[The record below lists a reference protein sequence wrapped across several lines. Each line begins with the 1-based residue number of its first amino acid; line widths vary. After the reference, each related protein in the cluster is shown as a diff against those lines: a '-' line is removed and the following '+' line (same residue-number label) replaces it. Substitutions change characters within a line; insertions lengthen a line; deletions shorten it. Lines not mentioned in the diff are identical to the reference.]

1 MKIGYKIAGLAFATL
16 TLTTM
21 LTLGSTTSAFS
32 AVELKLGHFASD
44 THPCG
49 IAAVQFKTNVEKR
62 TNGEVKIAI
71 FGNNALGNPPE
82 VLEQVIMG
90 AVDMSLSGQDQLAK
104 HLPFYDVI
112 STPFAFK
119 DYATADKVIDGEF
132 KAWATPELLKK
143 NLVHLSD
150 WEWGFRQLTNSI
162 KPIIVPADLKGMKIR
177 TPPAFA
183 YQAFVEAAG
192 GNAQTIAFAELV
204 MAMKQG
210 VVDGQENPIG
220 TIYDLKL
227 YETQKYMSILN
238 YTYSSNVNVI
248 NKKSWDK
255 LTPEQQKIVS
265 EESNNAAKFARK
277 LLRDNEAIQ
286 LKDLETNKGII
297 VSRPDLGPWKAA
309 MGPAWDKV
317 KARVGADNFKRFMEI
332 AEKASI

>member
-1 MKIGYKIAGLAFATL
+1 MKKLALA
-16 TLTTM
+16 M
-21 LTLGSTTSAFS
+21 LLAWGASSALA

-49 IAAVQFKTNVEKR
+49 VAAVQFKNNVEKR
-62 TNGEVKIAI
+62 TNGEVKISL
-71 FGNNALGNPPE
+71 FGNNALGSPPE
-82 VLEQVIMG
+82 VLEQVMLG
-90 AVDMSLSGQDQLAK
+90 AVDMSLSGQDQIAK

-119 DYATADKVIDGEF
+119 DYAMADKVIDGEF
-132 KAWATPELLKK
+132 KQWAEPELLKK
-143 NLVHLSD
+143 GLVHVSD
-150 WEWGFRQLTNSI
+150 WEWGFRQLTNSK
-162 KPIIVPADLKGMKIR
+162 KPVQVPADLKGMKIR

-192 GNAQTIAFAELV
+192 GNAVTIAFAELV

-210 VVDGQENPIG
+210 VVDGQENPVG

-238 YTYSSNVNVI
+238 YTYSSMVHVV

-255 LTPEQQKIVS
+255 LTPAQQKIVA
-265 EESNNAAKFARK
+265 EESMAAAKAARK
-277 LLRDNEAIQ
+277 QLRDNEATQ
-286 LKDLETNKGII
+286 LKDLETAKGI
-297 VSRPDLGPWKAA
+297 VVARPDLGPWKAA

-317 KARVGADNFKRFMEI
+317 KARVGADNFKRFMDI
-332 AEKASI
+332 VEKSGK

>member
-1 MKIGYKIAGLAFATL
+1 MKKLAFAI
-16 TLTTM
+16 M
-21 LTLGSTTSAFS
+21 IAFGSTCALA

-49 IAAVQFKTNVEKR
+49 IAAVQFKNNVEKR
-62 TNGEVKIAI
+62 TNGEVKITL
-71 FGNNALGNPPE
+71 FGNNALGSPPE
-82 VLEQVIMG
+82 VLEQVMLG

-119 DYATADKVIDGEF
+119 DYATADKIIDGDF
-132 KAWATPELLKK
+132 KTWAEPELVKK
-143 NLVHLSD
+143 GLVHLSD
-150 WEWGFRQLTNSI
+150 WEWGFRQLTNS
-162 KPIIVPADLKGMKIR
+162 KRPVLTPADLKGMKIR

-192 GNAQTIAFAELV
+192 GNAVTIAFSELV

-210 VVDGQENPIG
+210 VVDGQENPVG

-238 YTYSSNVNVI
+238 YTYSSMVHVV

-255 LTPEQQKIVS
+255 LTPAQQKIVA
-265 EESNNAAKFARK
+265 EESAASAKFARQK
-277 LLRDNEAIQ
+277 LRENEAVQ
-286 LKDLETNKGII
+286 LKDLETTKGIM
-297 VSRPDLGPWKAA
+297 VARPDLAPWKAA
-309 MGPAWDKV
+309 MGPAWEKV
-317 KARVGADNFKRFMEI
+317 KVRVGPDNFKRFMEMVD
-332 AEKASI
+332 KNSK

>member
-1 MKIGYKIAGLAFATL
+1 MMKKLALAILIA
-16 TLTTM
+16 
-21 LTLGSTTSAFS
+21 LGANGAQA

-49 IAAVQFKTNVEKR
+49 IAAKDFKANVEKR
-62 TNGEVKIAI
+62 TNGEVKIALY
-71 FGNNALGNPPE
+71 GNNVLGSPPE
-82 VLEQVIMG
+82 VLEQVLLG

-119 DYATADKVIDGEF
+119 DYAMADKIIDGDF
-132 KAWATPELLKK
+132 KTWAAPELLKK

-150 WEWGFRQLTNSI
+150 WEWGFRQLTNSK
-162 KPIIVPADLKGMKIR
+162 KPILTPADMKGMKIR

-210 VVDGQENPIG
+210 VVDGQENPVG
-220 TIYDLKL
+220 TIYDLKI

-238 YTYSSNVNVI
+238 YTYSSMVHVVNK
-248 NKKSWDK
+248 NSWAK
-255 LTPEQQKIVS
+255 LTPEQQKIVT
-265 EESNNAAKFARK
+265 EESIVAAKQARK
-277 LLRDNEAIQ
+277 LLRDNEAVQ
-286 LKDLETNKGII
+286 LKDLETTKGIVI
-297 VSRPDLGPWKAA
+297 ARPDLGPWKAA

-317 KARVGADNFKRFMEI
+317 KARVGADNFKRFMDMV
-332 AEKASI
+332 EKNSK

>member
-1 MKIGYKIAGLAFATL
+1 MMKKLALAILIA
-16 TLTTM
+16 
-21 LTLGSTTSAFS
+21 LGANGAQA

-49 IAAVQFKTNVEKR
+49 IAAKDFKANVEKR
-62 TNGEVKIAI
+62 TNGEVKIALY
-71 FGNNALGNPPE
+71 GNNVLGSPPE
-82 VLEQVIMG
+82 VLEQVLLG

-119 DYATADKVIDGEF
+119 DYAMADKIIDGDF
-132 KAWATPELLKK
+132 KTWAAPELLKK

-150 WEWGFRQLTNSI
+150 WEWGFRQLTNSK
-162 KPIIVPADLKGMKIR
+162 KPINTPADMKGMKIR

-210 VVDGQENPIG
+210 VVDGQENPVG
-220 TIYDLKL
+220 TIYDLKI

-238 YTYSSNVNVI
+238 YTYSSMVHVV

-255 LTPEQQKIVS
+255 LTPEQQKIVT
-265 EESNNAAKFARK
+265 EESAAAAKQARK
-277 LLRDNEAIQ
+277 LLRDNEAVQ
-286 LKDLETNKGII
+286 LKDLETTKGIVI
-297 VSRPDLGPWKAA
+297 ARPDLGPWKAA

-317 KARVGADNFKRFMEI
+317 KARVGADNFKRFMDMV
-332 AEKASI
+332 EKNSK

>member
-1 MKIGYKIAGLAFATL
+1 MKKLALAMMLAF
-16 TLTTM
+16 
-21 LTLGSTTSAFS
+21 GSTCTLA

-49 IAAVQFKTNVEKR
+49 IAAVQFKNNVEKR
-62 TNGEVKIAI
+62 TNGEVKIAL
-71 FGNNALGNPPE
+71 FGNNVLGSPPE
-82 VLEQVIMG
+82 VLEQVILG

-119 DYATADKVIDGEF
+119 DYAMADRIIDGDF
-132 KAWATPELLKK
+132 KAWAAPELLKK
-143 NLVHLSD
+143 NLVHVSD
-150 WEWGFRQLTNSI
+150 WEWGFRQLTNSR
-162 KPIIVPADLKGMKIR
+162 KPVVVPADLKGMKIR

-192 GNAQTIAFAELV
+192 GNAVTIAFSELV

-210 VVDGQENPIG
+210 VVDGQENPVG

-238 YTYSSNVNVI
+238 YTYSSMVHVV

-255 LTPEQQKIVS
+255 LTPAQQKIVA
-265 EESNNAAKFARK
+265 EESAAAAKLARK
-277 LLRDNEAIQ
+277 TLRDNEAVQ
-286 LKDLETNKGII
+286 LKDLETSKGI
-297 VSRPDLGPWKAA
+297 VVARPELGPGKAA

-317 KARVGADNFKRFMEI
+317 KARVGADNFKRFMEMVD
-332 AEKASI
+332 KNSK

>member
-1 MKIGYKIAGLAFATL
+1 MKKITLAVLLA
-16 TLTTM
+16 
-21 LTLGSTTSAFS
+21 LGAMGAQA

-49 IAAVQFKTNVEKR
+49 IAAKDFKANVEKR
-62 TNGEVKIAI
+62 TNGEVKIALY
-71 FGNNALGNPPE
+71 GNNVLGSPPE
-82 VLEQVIMG
+82 VLEQVLLG

-119 DYATADKVIDGEF
+119 DYAMADRIIDGDF
-132 KAWATPELLKK
+132 KAWAEPELLKK

-150 WEWGFRQLTNSI
+150 WEWGFRQLTNSK
-162 KPIIVPADLKGMKIR
+162 KPVITPADMKGMKIR

-192 GNAQTIAFAELV
+192 GNAVTIAFAELI

-238 YTYSSNVNVI
+238 YTYSSMVHVV

-255 LTPEQQKIVS
+255 LTPAQQKIVT
-265 EESNNAAKFARK
+265 EESMAAAKAARK
-277 LLRDNEAIQ
+277 QLRDNEATQ
-286 LKDLETNKGII
+286 LKDLETTKGI
-297 VSRPDLGPWKAA
+297 VVARPDLGPWKAA

-317 KARVGADNFKRFMEI
+317 KARVGADNFKRFMDI
-332 AEKASI
+332 VEKSGK

>member
-1 MKIGYKIAGLAFATL
+1 MKKLALAL
-16 TLTTM
+16 LVA
-21 LTLGSTTSAFS
+21 LGATSAQA
-32 AVELKLGHFASD
+32 AVALKLGHFASD

-49 IAAVQFKTNVEKR
+49 IAAMQFKANVEKR
-62 TNGEVKIAI
+62 TNGEVKIEL
-71 FGNNALGNPPE
+71 FGNNALGAPPE
-82 VLEQVIMG
+82 VLEQVMIG

-119 DYATADKVIDGEF
+119 DYATADKIIDGDF
-132 KAWATPELLKK
+132 KAWADPELAKK

-150 WEWGFRQLTNSI
+150 WEWGFRQLTNSK
-162 KPIIVPADLKGMKIR
+162 KPVMTPADLKGMKIR

-192 GNAQTIAFAELV
+192 GNAVTIAFSELV

-210 VVDGQENPIG
+210 VVDGQENPVG

-227 YETQKYMSILN
+227 YETQPYMTILN
-238 YTYSSNVNVI
+238 YTYSSMVHVV

-255 LTPEQQKIVS
+255 LNAAQQKIVA
-265 EESNNAAKFARK
+265 EESAIAAKAARK
-277 LLRDNEAIQ
+277 LLRDNEATQ
-286 LKDLETNKGII
+286 LKDLETTKGIKI
-297 VSRPDLGPWKAA
+297 ARPDLAPWKAA

-317 KARVGADNFKRFMEI
+317 KTRVGADNFKRFMDMV
-332 AEKASI
+332 EKNSK

>member
-1 MKIGYKIAGLAFATL
+1 MMKKLALAILIA
-16 TLTTM
+16 
-21 LTLGSTTSAFS
+21 LGANGAQA

-49 IAAVQFKTNVEKR
+49 IAAKDFKANVEKR
-62 TNGEVKIAI
+62 TNGEVKIALY
-71 FGNNALGNPPE
+71 GNNVLGSPPE
-82 VLEQVIMG
+82 VLEQVLLG

-119 DYATADKVIDGEF
+119 DYATADKIIDGDF
-132 KAWATPELLKK
+132 KAWAAPELLKK

-150 WEWGFRQLTNSI
+150 WEWGFRQLTNSK
-162 KPIIVPADLKGMKIR
+162 KPILTPADMKGMKIR

-210 VVDGQENPIG
+210 VVDGQENPVG

-238 YTYSSNVNVI
+238 YTYSSMVHVV

-255 LTPEQQKIVS
+255 LTPEQQKIVT
-265 EESNNAAKFARK
+265 EESAAAAKQARK
-277 LLRDNEAIQ
+277 LLRDNEAVQ
-286 LKDLETNKGII
+286 LKDLETTKGIVI
-297 VSRPDLGPWKAA
+297 ARPDLGPWKAA

-317 KARVGADNFKRFMEI
+317 KARVGADNFKRFMDMV
-332 AEKASI
+332 EKNSK

>member
-1 MKIGYKIAGLAFATL
+1 MKKITLAVLLA
-16 TLTTM
+16 
-21 LTLGSTTSAFS
+21 LGAMGAQA

-49 IAAVQFKTNVEKR
+49 IAAKDFKANVEKR
-62 TNGEVKIAI
+62 TNGEVKIALY
-71 FGNNALGNPPE
+71 GNNVLGSPPE
-82 VLEQVIMG
+82 VLEQVLLG

-119 DYATADKVIDGEF
+119 DYATADKIIDGDF
-132 KAWATPELLKK
+132 KTWAEPELAKK
-143 NLVHLSD
+143 GLVHLSD
-150 WEWGFRQLTNSI
+150 WEWGFRQLTNSK
-162 KPIIVPADLKGMKIR
+162 KPVVVPADLKGMKIR

-192 GNAQTIAFAELV
+192 GNAVTIAFSELV

-238 YTYSSNVNVI
+238 YTYSSMVHVV

-255 LTPEQQKIVS
+255 LNPAQQKIVA
-265 EESNNAAKFARK
+265 EESAIAAKAARK
-277 LLRDNEAIQ
+277 LLRDNEAVQ
-286 LKDLETNKGII
+286 LKDLETSKGI
-297 VSRPDLGPWKAA
+297 VVARPDLGPWKAA
-309 MGPAWDKV
+309 MGPAWEKV
-317 KARVGADNFKRFMEI
+317 KTRVGADNFKRFMDMVD
-332 AEKASI
+332 KSSK

>member
-1 MKIGYKIAGLAFATL
+1 MKKLAFA
-16 TLTTM
+16 M
-21 LTLGSTTSAFS
+21 MIAFGSSSALA

-49 IAAVQFKTNVEKR
+49 IAAMQFKNNVEKR
-62 TNGEVKIAI
+62 TNGEVKIAL
-71 FGNNALGNPPE
+71 FGNNALGSPPE
-82 VLEQVIMG
+82 VLEQVMLG

-119 DYATADKVIDGEF
+119 DYATADRIIDGDF
-132 KAWATPELLKK
+132 KTWAEPELVKK
-143 NLVHLSD
+143 GLVHLSD
-150 WEWGFRQLTNSI
+150 WEWGFRQLTNSK
-162 KPIIVPADLKGMKIR
+162 KPVVTPADLKGMKIR

-192 GNAQTIAFAELV
+192 GNAVTIAFSELV

-210 VVDGQENPIG
+210 VVDGQENPVG

-238 YTYSSNVNVI
+238 YTYSSMVHVV

-255 LTPEQQKIVS
+255 LTPAQQKILA
-265 EESNNAAKFARK
+265 EESAAAATFARK
-277 LLRDNEAIQ
+277 KLRDAEAVQ
-286 LKDLETNKGII
+286 LKDLETTKGI
-297 VSRPDLGPWKAA
+297 VVARPDLAPWKAA

-317 KARVGADNFKRFMEI
+317 KTRVGPDNFKRFMDMVD
-332 AEKASI
+332 KSGK

>member
-1 MKIGYKIAGLAFATL
+1 MRGKTMKKTAFALLLAF
-16 TLTTM
+16 
-21 LTLGSTTSAFS
+21 GSSYSFA

-49 IAAVQFKTNVEKR
+49 IAAVQFKANVEKR
-62 TNGEVKIAI
+62 TNGEVKIAL
-71 FGNNALGNPPE
+71 FGNNVLGSPPE
-82 VLEQVIMG
+82 VLEQVMLG

-119 DYATADKVIDGEF
+119 DYATADKIIDGDF
-132 KAWATPELLKK
+132 KAWAEPELMKK

-150 WEWGFRQLTNSI
+150 WEWGFRQLTNSK
-162 KPIIVPADLKGMKIR
+162 KPVVTPADLKGMKIR

-192 GNAQTIAFAELV
+192 GNAVTIAFSELV

-210 VVDGQENPIG
+210 VVDGQENPVG

-238 YTYSSNVNVI
+238 YTYSSMVHIV

-255 LTPEQQKIVS
+255 LNAEQKKIVA
-265 EESNNAAKFARK
+265 EESAIAAKSARK
-277 LLRDNEAIQ
+277 SLRDAEAVQ
-286 LKDLETNKGII
+286 LKDLETTKGI
-297 VSRPDLGPWKAA
+297 VVARPDLAPWKAA

-317 KARVGADNFKRFMEI
+317 KVRVGPDNFKKFMDMV
-332 AEKASI
+332 EKNSK

>member
-1 MKIGYKIAGLAFATL
+1 MRGKTMKKTAFALLLAF
-16 TLTTM
+16 
-21 LTLGSTTSAFS
+21 GSSYSFA

-49 IAAVQFKTNVEKR
+49 IAAVQFKANVEKR
-62 TNGEVKIAI
+62 TNGEVKIAL
-71 FGNNALGNPPE
+71 FGNNVLGSPPE
-82 VLEQVIMG
+82 VLEQVMLG

-119 DYATADKVIDGEF
+119 DYATADKIIDGDF
-132 KAWATPELLKK
+132 KAWAEPELMKK

-150 WEWGFRQLTNSI
+150 WEWGFRQLTNSK
-162 KPIIVPADLKGMKIR
+162 KPVVTPADLKGMKIR

-192 GNAQTIAFAELV
+192 GNAVTIAFSELV

-210 VVDGQENPIG
+210 VVDGQENPVG

-238 YTYSSNVNVI
+238 YTYSSMVHIV

-255 LTPEQQKIVS
+255 LNAEQKKIVA
-265 EESNNAAKFARK
+265 EESAIAAKSARK
-277 LLRDNEAIQ
+277 SLRDAEAVQ
-286 LKDLETNKGII
+286 LKDLETTKGI
-297 VSRPDLGPWKAA
+297 VVARPDLAPWKAA
-309 MGPAWDKV
+309 MGPAWEKV
-317 KARVGADNFKRFMEI
+317 KVRVGPDNFKKFMDMV
-332 AEKASI
+332 EKNSK

>member
-1 MKIGYKIAGLAFATL
+1 MKKLALAIL
-16 TLTTM
+16 VA
-21 LTLGSTTSAFS
+21 LGATSAQA
-32 AVELKLGHFASD
+32 AVSLKLGHFASD

-49 IAAVQFKTNVEKR
+49 IAAVQFKNNVEKR
-62 TNGEVKIAI
+62 TNGEVKIEL
-71 FGNNALGNPPE
+71 FGNNALGAPPE
-82 VLEQVIMG
+82 VLEQVMIG

-119 DYATADKVIDGEF
+119 DYATADKIIDGDF
-132 KAWATPELLKK
+132 KAWADPELAKK

-150 WEWGFRQLTNSI
+150 WEWGFRQLTNSK
-162 KPIIVPADLKGMKIR
+162 KPVVTPADLKGMKIR

-192 GNAQTIAFAELV
+192 GNAVTIAFSELV

-210 VVDGQENPIG
+210 VVDGQENPVG

-238 YTYSSNVNVI
+238 YTYSSMVHVV

-255 LTPEQQKIVS
+255 LNAAQQKIVA
-265 EESNNAAKFARK
+265 EESAVAAKSARK
-277 LLRDNEAIQ
+277 ALRDAEAVQ
-286 LKDLETNKGII
+286 LKDLETTKGIVI
-297 VSRPDLGPWKAA
+297 ARPDLKPWKAA

-317 KARVGADNFKRFMEI
+317 KTRVGADNFKRFMDMV
-332 AEKASI
+332 EKNSK

>member
-1 MKIGYKIAGLAFATL
+1 MKKIALAMVLAF
-16 TLTTM
+16 
-21 LTLGSTTSAFS
+21 GSTCALA

-49 IAAVQFKTNVEKR
+49 IAAVEFKKNVEKR
-62 TNGEVKIAI
+62 TNGEVKISL
-71 FGNNALGNPPE
+71 FGNNALGSPPE
-82 VLEQVIMG
+82 VLEQVMLG

-119 DYATADKVIDGEF
+119 DYAMADKVIDGEF
-132 KAWATPELLKK
+132 KTWATPELMKK

-150 WEWGFRQLTNSI
+150 WEWGFRQLTNSK
-162 KPIIVPADLKGMKIR
+162 KPVITPADLKGMKIR

-192 GNAQTIAFAELV
+192 GNAVTIAFAELV

-210 VVDGQENPIG
+210 VVDGQENPVG

-238 YTYSSNVNVI
+238 YTYSSMVHVV

-255 LTPEQQKIVS
+255 LTPAQQKIVT
-265 EESNNAAKFARK
+265 EESMVAAKAARK
-277 LLRDNEAIQ
+277 ALRDAESTQ
-286 LKDLETNKGII
+286 LKDLETTKGI
-297 VSRPDLGPWKAA
+297 VVARPDLGPWKAA

-317 KARVGADNFKRFMEI
+317 KTRVGADNFKKFMDI
-332 AEKASI
+332 VEKSGK

>member
-1 MKIGYKIAGLAFATL
+1 MKKLALAILIA
-16 TLTTM
+16 
-21 LTLGSTTSAFS
+21 LGANGAQA

-49 IAAVQFKTNVEKR
+49 IAAKDFKANVEKR
-62 TNGEVKIAI
+62 TNGEVKIALY
-71 FGNNALGNPPE
+71 GNNVLGSPPE
-82 VLEQVIMG
+82 VLEQVLLG

-119 DYATADKVIDGEF
+119 DYATADKIIDGDF
-132 KAWATPELLKK
+132 KAWAAPELLKK

-150 WEWGFRQLTNSI
+150 WEWGFRQLTNSK
-162 KPIIVPADLKGMKIR
+162 KPILSPADMKGMKIR

-210 VVDGQENPIG
+210 VVDGQENPVG
-220 TIYDLKL
+220 TIYDLKI

-238 YTYSSNVNVI
+238 YTYSSMVHVV

-255 LTPEQQKIVS
+255 LTPEQQKIVT
-265 EESNNAAKFARK
+265 EESAAAAKQARK
-277 LLRDNEAIQ
+277 LLRDNEAVQ
-286 LKDLETNKGII
+286 LKDLETTKGI
-297 VSRPDLGPWKAA
+297 VVARPDLGPWKAA

-317 KARVGADNFKRFMEI
+317 KTRVGADNFKRFMDMV
-332 AEKASI
+332 EKNSK

>member
-1 MKIGYKIAGLAFATL
+1 MKKIALAILIALGAT
-16 TLTTM
+16 
-21 LTLGSTTSAFS
+21 GAQA

-49 IAAVQFKTNVEKR
+49 IAAKDFKANVEKR
-62 TNGEVKIAI
+62 TNGEVKIALY
-71 FGNNALGNPPE
+71 GNNVLGSPPE
-82 VLEQVIMG
+82 VLEQVLLG

-119 DYATADKVIDGEF
+119 DYAMADKIIDGDF
-132 KAWATPELLKK
+132 KAWAEPELLKK

-150 WEWGFRQLTNSI
+150 WEWGFRQLTNSK
-162 KPIIVPADLKGMKIR
+162 KPIITPADMKGMKIR

-238 YTYSSNVNVI
+238 YTYSSMVHVV

-255 LTPEQQKIVS
+255 LTPEQQKIVA
-265 EESNNAAKFARK
+265 EESAAAAKQARK
-277 LLRDNEAIQ
+277 LLRDNEATQ
-286 LKDLETNKGII
+286 LKDLETNKGI
-297 VSRPDLGPWKAA
+297 VVARPDLGPWKAA
-309 MGPAWDKV
+309 MGPAWEKV
-317 KARVGADNFKRFMEI
+317 KTRVGADNFKRFMDMV
-332 AEKASI
+332 EKAGK

>member
-1 MKIGYKIAGLAFATL
+1 MKKISVAMLLAF
-16 TLTTM
+16 
-21 LTLGSTTSAFS
+21 GSTCTLA

-49 IAAVQFKTNVEKR
+49 IAAQQFKANVEKR
-62 TNGEVKIAI
+62 TNGEVKIAL
-71 FGNNALGNPPE
+71 FGNNVLGSPPE
-82 VLEQVIMG
+82 VLEQVMLG

-119 DYATADKVIDGEF
+119 DYATADKIIDGDF
-132 KAWATPELLKK
+132 KAWAEPELMKK

-150 WEWGFRQLTNSI
+150 WEWGFRQLTNSR
-162 KPIIVPADLKGMKIR
+162 KPVITPADLKGMKIR

-192 GNAQTIAFAELV
+192 GNAVTIAFSELV

-210 VVDGQENPIG
+210 VVDGQENPVG

-238 YTYSSNVNVI
+238 YTYSSMVQVV

-255 LTPEQQKIVS
+255 LTPDQQKILA
-265 EESNNAAKFARK
+265 EESASAAKFARK
-277 LLRDNEAIQ
+277 TLRDNEAVQ
-286 LKDLETNKGII
+286 LKDLETTKAI
-297 VSRPDLGPWKAA
+297 VVARPDLGPWKAA

-317 KARVGADNFKRFMEI
+317 KTRVGPDNFKRFMDLV
-332 AEKASI
+332 EKNSK

>member
-1 MKIGYKIAGLAFATL
+1 MMFRHRIAGMALATFTF
-16 TLTTM
+16 TTM
-21 LTLGSTTSAFS
+21 LTIGSSVAFS
-32 AVELKLGHFASD
+32 AVELKLSHFASD

-49 IAAVQFKTNVEKR
+49 IAAMQFKANVEKR

-82 VLEQVIMG
+82 VLEQVLLG

-132 KAWATPELLKK
+132 KAWAAPELLKK

-150 WEWGFRQLTNSI
+150 WEWGFRQLTNSK
-162 KPIIVPADLKGMKIR
+162 KPIETPADLKGLKIR

-210 VVDGQENPIG
+210 VVDGQENPVG

-238 YTYSSNVNVI
+238 YTYSSNVNII

-255 LTPEQQKIVS
+255 LTAEQQKILV
-265 EESNNAAKFARK
+265 EESSNAAKAARK
-277 LLRDNEAIQ
+277 LLRDNEAVQ
-286 LKDLETNKGII
+286 LKDLETTKGII
-297 VSRPDLGPWKAA
+297 ISRPDLGPWKAA

-317 KARVGADNFKRFMEI
+317 KARVGADNFQRFMDIVERSS
-332 AEKASI
+332 K

>member
-1 MKIGYKIAGLAFATL
+1 MKKLAFA
-16 TLTTM
+16 M
-21 LTLGSTTSAFS
+21 MIALGSTSVLA

-62 TNGEVKIAI
+62 TNGEVKISL
-71 FGNNALGNPPE
+71 FGNNTLGAPPE
-82 VLEQVIMG
+82 VLEQVLLG

-119 DYATADKVIDGEF
+119 DYAMADKIIDGEF
-132 KAWATPELLKK
+132 KTWAEPELLKK

-150 WEWGFRQLTNSI
+150 WEWGFRQLTNSK
-162 KPIIVPADLKGMKIR
+162 KPVVSPADLKGMKIR

-192 GNAQTIAFAELV
+192 GNAQTIAFSELV

-210 VVDGQENPIG
+210 VVDGQENPVG

-238 YTYSSNVNVI
+238 YTYSSMVHIV

-255 LTPEQQKIVS
+255 LTPDQQKILA
-265 EESNNAAKFARK
+265 EESANAAKFARK
-277 LLRDNEAIQ
+277 TLRDAEAVQ
-286 LKDLETNKGII
+286 LKDLETTKGI
-297 VSRPDLGPWKAA
+297 VVARPDLGPWKAA

-317 KARVGADNFKRFMEI
+317 KVRVGADNFKRFMDMV
-332 AEKASI
+332 EKNSK